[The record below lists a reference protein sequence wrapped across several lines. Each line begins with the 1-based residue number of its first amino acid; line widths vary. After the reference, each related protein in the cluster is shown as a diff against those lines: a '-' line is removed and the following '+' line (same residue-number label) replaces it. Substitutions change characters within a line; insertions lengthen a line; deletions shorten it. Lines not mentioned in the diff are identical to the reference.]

1 MNANKV
7 FMSAMVGD
15 RKSNKVGAEYE
26 EDLGELDVE
35 DIIKI
40 YKT

>member
-1 MNANKV
+1 
-7 FMSAMVGD
+7 MSAMLGD
-15 RKSNKVGAEYE
+15 RKNNKVGAEYE